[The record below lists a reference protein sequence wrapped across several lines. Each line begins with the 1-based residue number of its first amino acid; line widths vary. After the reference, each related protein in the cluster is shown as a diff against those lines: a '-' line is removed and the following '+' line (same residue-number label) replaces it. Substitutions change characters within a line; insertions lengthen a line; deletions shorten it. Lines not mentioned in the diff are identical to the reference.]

1 MEKKLI
7 VLIFFLFSLSIF
19 SAVDMERYCIQFSK
33 EDKNSL
39 VIKEGKNISFMLLN
53 EKVWNKGEITKITRD
68 SLFIEQYESSGM
80 FADGDNYN
88 VIGYNINEFKTIGYK
103 KTTNVIGGT
112 AKSIVIVTSAILTFG
127 TAIQGLNLD
136 DTGDMFDKN
145 IDVEEG
151 WKLEI
156 ILCN

>member
-1 MEKKLI
+1 MNKKLI
-7 VLIFFLFSLSIF
+7 VIIFFITSLISE
-19 SAVDMERYCIQFSK
+19 AQEKQYCLKFSK

-39 VIKEGKNISFMLLN
+39 VIKEGKKISFMLLN
-53 EKVWNKGEITKITRD
+53 EEIWNKGEITKITED
-68 SLFIEQYESSGM
+68 SLFIEKYVSSGM
-80 FADGDNYN
+80 FADGDNYS
-88 VIGYNINEFKTIGYK
+88 VIGYNINDFKTIGYK

-127 TAIQGLNLD
+127 TAIQGLSPD
-136 DTGDMFDKN
+136 DAEDMFDKN